1 MPTVAKQLFLPE
13 IKSYI
18 MTKTA
23 LITGATSG
31 IGKAIAEK
39 FASEKINLIITGR
52 REDRLNELSA
62 SLEQKHGIKV
72 LPLCFDIR
80 DRESVENAVKSLD
93 ENWAKIDVLVNNAG
107 LAVGLDLFQ
116 DGKTEDWDQMI
127 DTNIK
132 GLLYITRQV
141 VPMMISRKSGH
152 IINIDSIAGKEVYQR
167 GNVYAATKFAVDA
180 LTKSMRIDL
189 LEHGIRVS
197 QISPGLVETEFSNV
211 RFKGDQAKAE
221 NVYKGYKPLSG
232 SDIADVAWFIF
243 NAPSHV
249 NIADVILTP
258 TSQANVY
265 MNKKEV

>member
-1 MPTVAKQLFLPE
+1 MNR
-13 IKSYI
+13 I
-18 MTKTA
+18 A

-31 IGKAIAEK
+31 IGKAIAER

-52 REDRLNELSA
+52 REDRLSELA
-62 SLEQKHGIKV
+62 TSLKQNHQIKV
-72 LPLCFDIR
+72 LPFCFDIR
-80 DRESVENAVKSLD
+80 EREAVENAVKSLD

-107 LAVGLDLFQ
+107 LAAGLDLFQ
-116 DGKTEDWDQMI
+116 DCDIDDWDQMI

-132 GLLYITRQV
+132 GLLYITRQL

-152 IINIDSIAGKEVYQR
+152 IINIDSIAGKDVYQR
-167 GNVYAATKFAVDA
+167 GNVYCATKFAVDA

-211 RFKGDQAKAE
+211 RFKGDRSKAE
-221 NVYKGYKPLSG
+221 NVYKGLKPLTG
-232 SDIADVAWFIF
+232 ADIADVAWFIF
-243 NAPSHV
+243 NAPAHV

-265 MNKKEV
+265 MRKKEIKE

>member
-1 MPTVAKQLFLPE
+1 MNR
-13 IKSYI
+13 I
-18 MTKTA
+18 A

-39 FASEKINLIITGR
+39 FASENINLIITGR
-52 REDRLNELSA
+52 REDRLKEISA
-62 SLEQKHGIKV
+62 TLEQNHGINA

-80 DRESVENAVKSLD
+80 DREAVENAVQSLD
-93 ENWAKIDVLVNNAG
+93 GKWAKIDVLVNNAG
-107 LAVGLDLFQ
+107 LAAGFDLFQ
-116 DGKTEDWDQMI
+116 DGKIDDWENMI

-132 GLLYITRQV
+132 GLLFITRLV
-141 VPMMISRKSGH
+141 VPGMIARKSGH
-152 IINIDSIAGKEVYQR
+152 IINIDSIAGKDVYQR
-167 GNVYAATKFAVDA
+167 GNVYCATKFAVDA

-221 NVYKGYKPLSG
+221 NVYKKYKPLSG
-232 SDIADVAWFIF
+232 NDIAEVAWFIF

-265 MNKKEV
+265 MNKKEG

>member
-1 MPTVAKQLFLPE
+1 
-13 IKSYI
+13 
-18 MTKTA
+18 MTKIA

-52 REDRLNELSA
+52 RADRLSELA
-62 SLEQKHGIKV
+62 TSLEQNHQIKV

-80 DRESVENAVKSLD
+80 EREAVENAVTSLD

-107 LAVGLDLFQ
+107 LAAGFDLFQ
-116 DGKTEDWDQMI
+116 DGKMDDWENMI
-127 DTNIK
+127 DTKIK
-132 GLLYITRQV
+132 GLLFITRLV
-141 VPMMISRKSGH
+141 VPGMIARKSGH
-152 IINIDSIAGKEVYQR
+152 IINIDSIAGKDVYQR
-167 GNVYAATKFAVDA
+167 GNVYCATKFAVDA

-232 SDIADVAWFIF
+232 NDIADVAWFIF
-243 NAPSHV
+243 NAPSLFEV
-249 NIADVILTP
+249 MKELPSLSEKRTVSESSEPILNF
-258 TSQANVY
+258 SSFSLAS
-265 MNKKEV
+265 

>member
-1 MPTVAKQLFLPE
+1 MNR
-13 IKSYI
+13 I
-18 MTKTA
+18 A

-39 FASEKINLIITGR
+39 FASENINLIITGR
-52 REDRLNELSA
+52 REDRLSELA
-62 SLEQKHGIKV
+62 TSLKQNHQIKV
-72 LPLCFDIR
+72 LPFCFDIR
-80 DRESVENAVKSLD
+80 EREAVENAVKSLD

-107 LAVGLDLFQ
+107 LAAGLDLFQ
-116 DGKTEDWDQMI
+116 DCDIDDWDQMI

-132 GLLYITRQV
+132 GLLYITRQL

-152 IINIDSIAGKEVYQR
+152 IINIDSIAGKDVYQR
-167 GNVYAATKFAVDA
+167 GNVYCATKFAVDA

-211 RFKGDQAKAE
+211 RFKGDRSKAE
-221 NVYKGYKPLSG
+221 NVYKGLKPLTG
-232 SDIADVAWFIF
+232 ADIADVAWFIF
-243 NAPSHV
+243 NAPAHV

-265 MNKKEV
+265 MRKKEIKE